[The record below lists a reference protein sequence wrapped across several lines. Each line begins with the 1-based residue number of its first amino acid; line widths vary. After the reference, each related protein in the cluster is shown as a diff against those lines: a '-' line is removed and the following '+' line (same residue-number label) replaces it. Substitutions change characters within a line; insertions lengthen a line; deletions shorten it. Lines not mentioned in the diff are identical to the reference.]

1 MRLRE
6 REDFITT
13 QLAEQG
19 IAVESLLPL
28 ADVKAKFRE
37 LSQQY
42 DEGDSSL
49 EGEVEK
55 WSKLLGAHPEY
66 KQELEQEAIEWA
78 ASQEAPCAQAYEVT
92 RSFLP
97 VDLHRWTKEE
107 LVHAGLPEK
116 LAARIFK
123 HTVLRLLLK
132 HPEEI
137 ARLHGADLANVYS
150 ITGCDIVELRAVFFA
165 LLPVTFENDAD
176 GKKAE
181 WKISVRRKLR
191 AMTKTEERSQLM
203 RNEVRHPAYQKL
215 QSADGRGP
223 LDPRAPLLQSKGA
236 VKSNAFDPIENCL
249 LYTSPS
255 PRD

>member
-1 MRLRE
+1 M
-6 REDFITT
+6 
-13 QLAEQG
+13 
-19 IAVESLLPL
+19 
-28 ADVKAKFRE
+28 
-37 LSQQY
+37 
-42 DEGDSSL
+42 
-49 EGEVEK
+49 
-55 WSKLLGAHPEY
+55 
-66 KQELEQEAIEWA
+66 
-78 ASQEAPCAQAYEVT
+78 
-92 RSFLP
+92 
-97 VDLHRWTKEE
+97 
-107 LVHAGLPEK
+107 HAGLPEK

-137 ARLHGADLANVYS
+137 ARLHRADLANVYS

-203 RNEVRHPAYQKL
+203 RNEVRHPAYQQL

-223 LDPRAPLLQSKGA
+223 FDPRAPLLQSKGA
-236 VKSNAFDPIENCL
+236 VKSNAFDPIEKPGGGSGEGGGGDEVSTERVQHIRTMLMAQAQKTNAAEEEAPLRRPTRTRGAVVWPCRRA
-249 LYTSPS
+249 SMAS
-255 PRD
+255 PRSSLTKGEVQRRPCRVTGAQRKTPLR